1 MEFPWSALQQHGGKQ
16 FSAVRARLEKVLLQ
30 FEAHGHGGAHCNARC
45 SPFPLK
51 FASEEPPVGLFLYEA
66 SVPYEYEM

>member
-1 MEFPWSALQQHGGKQ
+1 MEFPWSAFQQHGVKQ

-30 FEAHGHGGAHCNARC
+30 FEAHGHGGAHCNARF

-51 FASEEPPVGLFLYEA
+51 FASEEPPVLLCYLTET
-66 SVPYEYEM
+66 